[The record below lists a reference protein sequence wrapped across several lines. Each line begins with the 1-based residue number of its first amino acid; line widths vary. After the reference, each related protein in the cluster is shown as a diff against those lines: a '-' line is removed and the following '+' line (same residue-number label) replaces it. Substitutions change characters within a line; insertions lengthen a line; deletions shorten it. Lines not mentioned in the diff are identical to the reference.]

1 MKTFH
6 WGSWRLARCIGIA
19 CCVLQSVQGAVI
31 MKRKRVE
38 VEAVAAPTAAI
49 SPCVCYFP
57 NGVPPPES
65 TATTSSSGHAEDIE
79 FSMYSKPTGK
89 VSTQNVLVGSR
100 VSAVMLGW
108 AAWRQGCG
116 HAARSWAGTPCQAQP
131 TMLPAGSLGRASNTS
146 YTSK

>member
-1 MKTFH
+1 
-6 WGSWRLARCIGIA
+6 
-19 CCVLQSVQGAVI
+19 

-116 HAARSWAGTPCQAQP
+116 HAAS
-131 TMLPAGSLGRASNTS
+131 S
-146 YTSK
+146 